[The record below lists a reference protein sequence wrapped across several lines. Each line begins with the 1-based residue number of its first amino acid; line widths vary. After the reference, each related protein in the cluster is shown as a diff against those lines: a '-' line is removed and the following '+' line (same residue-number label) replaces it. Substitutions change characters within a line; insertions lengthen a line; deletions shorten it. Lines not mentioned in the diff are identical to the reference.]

1 MSDFSIKTASYEGP
15 FNLIIDLVEKR
26 KLFINDLS
34 LAEVTEEYLNYLNT
48 LPERNP
54 REISS
59 FVLVASTL
67 ILIKSKSLLPNLE
80 LTDEEEGDIRKLEER
95 LRLYEVFTKISPKV
109 KNIFGKRIIF
119 SPLERPRESVVFL
132 PDAQITRESMMAFA
146 KTVLGNMPKIEKLP
160 KVEVKK
166 VISIEEM
173 IDSLTERIKN
183 TLKTSFNT
191 LHGKAKTKEE
201 RVIVIVGF
209 LAMLELVRQ
218 GIIHAVQEADGE
230 DIILTRQEEFAS
242 E

>member
-1 MSDFSIKTASYEGP
+1 
-15 FNLIIDLVEKR
+15 
-26 KLFINDLS
+26 
-34 LAEVTEEYLNYLNT
+34 
-48 LPERNP
+48 
-54 REISS
+54 
-59 FVLVASTL
+59 
-67 ILIKSKSLLPNLE
+67 
-80 LTDEEEGDIRKLEER
+80 
-95 LRLYEVFTKISPKV
+95 
-109 KNIFGKRIIF
+109 
-119 SPLERPRESVVFL
+119 
-132 PDAQITRESMMAFA
+132 MAFS